1 VTAQR
6 ALLVLVA
13 LVGVLAV
20 VVGVIYLTVD
30 AKSLPSVLGQIH
42 GDTAHRSL
50 RGIVALIVGAVLLFG
65 AAGRAAYRPGRS
77 A

>member
-1 VTAQR
+1 MTAQR

-30 AKSLPSVLGQIH
+30 AKSLPSVLGAIH

-50 RGIVALIVGAVLLFG
+50 RGIVALVVGAVLLFG
-65 AAGRAAYRPGRS
+65 SAGLAAYRPGRP

>member
-1 VTAQR
+1 MTAQR

-50 RGIVALIVGAVLLFG
+50 RGIVALIVGAVLMFG
-65 AAGRAAYRPGRS
+65 AAGLAAYRPGRS

>member
-1 VTAQR
+1 MTAQR
-6 ALLVLVA
+6 ALLVLIA

-65 AAGRAAYRPGRS
+65 AAGLAAYRPGRPG
-77 A
+77 